1 MKLYYF
7 QIPSNHAHIPNHSY
21 IGKFALYTTYQNIT
35 DSRKTIWEV
44 VYHYH
49 ASYSKLPLIRQY
61 RGWGTELA
69 PEHITQLYNKQIE
82 LWYQVSR
89 RSSLSALSLAS
100 TNHK

>member
-1 MKLYYF
+1 MT
-7 QIPSNHAHIPNHSY
+7 QSNHASV
-21 IGKFALYTTYQNIT
+21 IT
-35 DSRKTIWEV
+35 KW
-44 VYHYH
+44 
-49 ASYSKLPLIRQY
+49 ALIRQY

-100 TNHK
+100 TSHK